1 MDRFMKLT
9 PVWRAG
15 TIAIA
20 VAVVALVVVVVA
32 SAGSSKP
39 RRPQQAASVPTIST
53 TTATQVTS
61 AATPASGTRAKHVAR
76 KHAKKSGKAA
86 ATANGSSNSLGIGSS
101 GTGGGKSSKTAGRS
115 NCSSGASGGS
125 GQLVMY
131 GNAPEPQ
138 FKPVLSAFA
147 KAHPTISINY
157 QDIDDNVAFSKYRA
171 EHAQGARTADI
182 LMASSPTQW
191 DNNTDVALCW
201 TPSDASSYPSYLQQF
216 PGILIA
222 SPDPAIS
229 IYSKAKLP
237 PNVIPNSFAQL
248 VSDLRSHRD
257 MFKGKIVTYSVD
269 NQFGYSAFWGLVNQH
284 GWSWLDALGRGSKPQ
299 ADGTAMAEQLASGAA
314 NYGFFESG
322 LIRGA
327 LTGTVAQLIGWT
339 YMHDFTPLIPRGIAI
354 TKGAS
359 NPGAAKV
366 FLNWMF
372 STAGQQAMCAAGF
385 TAYKSGVSCPDSLAS
400 IQQAVGASNV
410 FLVPFHSSIATDH
423 AAFVQRWHGIFG

>member
-9 PVWRAG
+9 PAWRAG
-15 TIAIA
+15 TIGIA

-32 SAGSSKP
+32 SAGSSTPHKATP
-39 RRPQQAASVPTIST
+39 AASIATTST
-53 TTATQVTS
+53 N
-61 AATPASGTRAKHVAR
+61 AATPVSATSNPKHAAHKHGKGHGKHAGTASGST
-76 KHAKKSGKAA
+76 S
-86 ATANGSSNSLGIGSS
+86 GSSSGSG
-101 GTGGGKSSKTAGRS
+101 GTAAGKSSKSSGGS
-115 NCSSGASGGS
+115 SCSSGATSGS

-138 FKPVLSAFA
+138 FKPVLTAFA
-147 KAHPTISINY
+147 KAYPSINISY

-182 LMASSPTQW
+182 LMASSPLQW

-222 SPDPAIS
+222 SPDPAVS
-229 IYSKAKLP
+229 IYSKVKLSA
-237 PNVIPNSFAQL
+237 NLIPSSFRQL
-248 VSDLRSHRD
+248 VSDLKSHPD
-257 MFKGKIVTYSVD
+257 LFKGKIATYSVD
-269 NQFGYSAFWGLVNQH
+269 NQFGYSAFWGLVHEH
-284 GWSWLDALGRGSKPQ
+284 GWAWLEALGHASKPQ
-299 ADGTAMAEQLASGAA
+299 ADGTAMAEQIASGAS

-327 LTGTVAQLIGWT
+327 ITGGTVAQIAGWT
-339 YMHDFTPLIPRGIAI
+339 FMHDFTPLIPRGIAI

-366 FLNWMF
+366 FVNWLF
-372 STAGQQAMCAAGF
+372 STRGQEAMCAAGF
-385 TAYKSGVSCPDSLAS
+385 TAYKSGVSCANSLSS
-400 IQQAVGASNV
+400 IEQAVGTSNV
-410 FLVPFHSSIATDH
+410 FLVPFHSSIAADH
-423 AAFVQRWHGIFG
+423 AAFVQHWHGLFG

>member
-9 PVWRAG
+9 PAWRAV
-15 TIAIA
+15 TIGIA

-39 RRPQQAASVPTIST
+39 RKAQRAASVPTIST
-53 TTATQVTS
+53 STATQVSST
-61 AATPASGTRAKHVAR
+61 TAKHVAH

-86 ATANGSSNSLGIGSS
+86 AKASGSSHSSSAGSRA
-101 GTGGGKSSKTAGRS
+101 TGGGKSSKSAGGS

-147 KAHPTISINY
+147 KAHPNISINY

-201 TPSDASSYPSYLQQF
+201 TPSDTSSYPSYLQQF
-216 PGILIA
+216 PGVLIA

-237 PNVIPNSFAQL
+237 SNLIPHSFGQL
-248 VSDLRSHRD
+248 VSDLKSHAD
-257 MFKGKIVTYSVD
+257 LFKGKTVTYSVD
-269 NQFGYSAFWGLVNQH
+269 NEFGYSAFWGLVNQH
-284 GWSWLDALGRGSKPQ
+284 GWSWLDSLGPASKPQ
-299 ADGTAMAEQLASGAA
+299 SDGTAMAEQLASGAA

-322 LIRGA
+322 LVRGA
-327 LTGTVAQLIGWT
+327 ITGTVAQIAGWT
-339 YMHDFTPLIPRGIAI
+339 YMRDFTPLIPRGIAI

-359 NPGAAKV
+359 NPAAAKV

-372 STAGQQAMCAAGF
+372 STAGQQVMCAAGF

-410 FLVPFHSSIATDH
+410 FLVPFHSSIASDH
-423 AAFVQRWHGIFG
+423 AAFVQRWHRVFG